1 MLCSCQQSELYK
13 CNSATFALHC
23 IYYYHLRQ
31 IDLDT
36 IETSNL
42 NRQFLFRQKHVGE
55 SKAKVAAE
63 AVQRFRP
70 NARIIAHQV
79 RPNSCF
85 YPLALPSIPHF
96 WQAKESRVRA
106 EMWFWLRAM

>member
-1 MLCSCQQSELYK
+1 MLCSCKLPK
-13 CNSATFALHC
+13 LHHCNLASFALHC
-23 IYYYHLRQ
+23 IHNYHLRQ

-42 NRQFLFRQKHVGE
+42 NRQFLFRRKHVGE

-70 NARIIAHQV
+70 KARITAHQV
-79 RPNSCF
+79 RPKLGAAFTFLHCRLSLTF
-85 YPLALPSIPHF
+85 GKLRKAL
-96 WQAKESRVRA
+96 
-106 EMWFWLRAM
+106 